1 MRLYL
6 IVAKEMIRYNVR
18 FKKLIGKI
26 LKSIFREYDIRGIF
40 KKELNEQTVKLIG
53 YFLGLKVARFGGIV
67 ALGYDAR
74 SHSPIL
80 CDWLMSGF
88 NKAGCKVLNM
98 GLVATPVNYFS
109 NYQEWDGK
117 IPNASVMITGS
128 HNPSEYNGFKITI
141 DKKPF
146 FGEDIYALGEEVI
159 KNSDL
164 TIKDNTTCSKIDAKS
179 RYIDYL
185 VEEFTHLKGFDKEF
199 VYDCGNGVAGVV
211 APQIF
216 ERLGF
221 KCKGLFVEPDGT
233 FPNHHPDPTV
243 EKNLIDI
250 KKELEGKF
258 EYGFAYDGDA
268 DRIAF
273 LTKKNNV
280 KGDIMAILFSQNMD
294 NPTVVG
300 EVKCSGVMYD
310 TINEYGKAYMYKT
323 GHSNL
328 KVKIA
333 EVNADFAAEVSGH
346 LFFNDRYFG
355 YDDAIYATLRM
366 IELVKNGL
374 NVDEQIAKL
383 PKVYSTEEIKVKTTE
398 DEKFELVEK
407 VKELLKNP
415 PSNFPKIKEIIEVDG
430 IRVVFEEGWG
440 LVRASNTTPVLVT
453 RFESTCKDK
462 AKLYEEKLNELI
474 EKAKESNYEL

>member
-1 MRLYL
+1 M
-6 IVAKEMIRYNVR
+6 NN
-18 FKKLIGKI
+18 
-26 LKSIFREYDIRGIF
+26 IFREYDIRGIYE
-40 KKELNEQTVKLIG
+40 KELNEQIVKLIG
-53 YFLGLKVARFGGIV
+53 YFLGLHVKGVVSI
-67 ALGYDAR
+67 GYDAR
-74 SHSPIL
+74 SHSPKL
-80 CDWLMSGF
+80 CDWLISGF
-88 NKAGCKVLNM
+88 NKAGCEVLNM

-109 NYQEWDGK
+109 NYQEWNG
-117 IPNASVMITGS
+117 INPNASVMITGS
-128 HNPSEYNGFKITI
+128 HNPSQYNGFKITV

-146 FGEDIYALGEEVI
+146 FGKDIYALGGEIMANIDLHVEDDVRCKVI
-159 KNSDL
+159 N
-164 TIKDNTTCSKIDAKS
+164 AKE
-179 RYIDYL
+179 RYIDFL
-185 VEEFTHLKGFDKEF
+185 VEKFEHLKGFDKSF

-221 KCKGLFVEPDGT
+221 TCKGLFVEPDGS

-243 EKNLIDI
+243 EKNLVDI

-280 KGDIMAILFSQNMD
+280 KGDIMAILFSEAME
-294 NPTVVG
+294 NPKVIG
-300 EVKCSGVMYD
+300 EVKCSQVMYD

-333 EVNADFAAEVSGH
+333 EVDADFAAEVSGH

-366 IELVKNGL
+366 IELIKNGL
-374 NVDEQIAKL
+374 HVDERIAKL
-383 PKVYSTEEIKVKTTE
+383 PLVYSTEEIKVETTE
-398 DEKFELVEK
+398 EEKFRLVEK
-407 VKELLKNP
+407 VKELLQNP
-415 PSNFPKIKEIIEVDG
+415 PSDFPHIKEIVEVDG
-430 IRVVFEEGWG
+430 VRVIFDEGWG

-453 RFESTCKDK
+453 RFESTFEDR
-462 AKLYEEKLNELI
+462 AKEYEEKINELI
-474 EKAKESNYEL
+474 FNAKC